1 MPQRHQIIHINL
13 SGIFNDHLLLIFQ
26 KINKPYNINFWERY
40 RFQHIIMMVIG
51 NNTFEKK
58 FPKNLHKK
66 EIFLIFVADLKHN
79 LFNLHVTYPKHLRQ
93 KSLAP

>member
-51 NNTFEKK
+51 NNTFGMRCDCTIYEFIISLYQIEVIKRSYHLCK
-58 FPKNLHKK
+58 D
-66 EIFLIFVADLKHN
+66 EICSVAKQS
-79 LFNLHVTYPKHLRQ
+79 V
-93 KSLAP
+93 